1 MGSLEEQA
9 KCYFR
14 AVHQRHTTE
23 PKKTLNGEFRV
34 QAKCY
39 FCAVHQRHSIEG
51 KDSLKAGL
59 EQQAKCYFRAL
70 HQSLYLEVL
79 KGGCS
84 SSSEEIAKNSVL
96 ASLEPRRCSLHTL
109 WTQI

>member
-1 MGSLEEQA
+1 MGSLEE
-9 KCYFR
+9 
-14 AVHQRHTTE
+14 
-23 PKKTLNGEFRV
+23 

-39 FCAVHQRHSIEG
+39 FCAVHQRHSIEAN
-51 KDSLKAGL
+51 DSLKAGL

>member
-9 KCYFR
+9 KCYFCS
-14 AVHQRHTTE
+14 VHQS
-23 PKKTLNGEFRV
+23 
-34 QAKCY
+34 
-39 FCAVHQRHSIEG
+39 HSIETN
-51 KDSLKAGL
+51 DALKAGL

-84 SSSEEIAKNSVL
+84 CSSEEISKNSVL
-96 ASLEPRRCSLHTL
+96 ASLDPRWCSLHTL